1 VALARGFADWVDAQ
15 PRLERLA
22 PVPFSVVCFRARPEG
37 LSGEALDRLNLEL
50 LERVNASGEIFL
62 SHTRLDPG
70 IALRV
75 AIGNLGTT
83 EADVKRCQELLVD
96 GLATLLPGAE

>member
-1 VALARGFADWVDAQ
+1 M
-15 PRLERLA
+15 
-22 PVPFSVVCFRARPEG
+22 
-37 LSGEALDRLNLEL
+37 
-50 LERVNASGEIFL
+50 ERVNAHGDVFL

-83 EADVKRCQELLVD
+83 EADVRRCQELVE
-96 GLATLLPGAE
+96 AELERI